1 MIDIS
6 DLFKYSGFSKKPYS
20 VIFNKGDNSR
30 IYPLIND
37 CKGVECAYIPG
48 PEHGRSFV
56 VGMCNDRF
64 IISKGNGLSYTSY
77 PFIDTRELGVDIWGL
92 LLESDARRD
101 FIIGNEV
108 RNLGIKTNNMQY
120 VLRIEDSIGLSDS
133 NGDDI
138 KPILLQYDVECPY
151 RISDIGFMSK
161 RHLQNELNKWKHLNR
176 NNREYEYLI
185 AADVL
190 VNNLRILHDNNILHN
205 AITTQNYTW
214 ALELL
219 DFELASSPSYPYSNT
234 DWERHKCQL
243 YDREII
249 HTYQVIVYIA
259 RVLQQEPDYKLI
271 DDIFKSNEF
280 DISKYSLI
288 PVTQRMLRH

>member
-1 MIDIS
+1 MIHLS
-6 DLFKYSGFSKKPYS
+6 NLFKYSGFSNKHYS
-20 VIFNKGDNSR
+20 VILNKGDNSR

-37 CKGVECAYIPG
+37 GKGVECAYIPG

-56 VGMCNDRF
+56 VGMFKDRF

-77 PFIDTRELGVDIWGL
+77 PFIDTHELGVDIWGL
-92 LLESDARRD
+92 LLEQDAKRD
-101 FIIGNEV
+101 FIIGNEI

-120 VLRIEDSIGLSDS
+120 ILRIEDSIGLSDS
-133 NGDDI
+133 KSDDI

-151 RISDIGFMSK
+151 RISDIAFMPK
-161 RHLQNELNKWKHLNR
+161 RYLQFELNKWKDLNKY
-176 NNREYEYLI
+176 NREHEYLI

-259 RVLQQEPDYKLI
+259 RALRQEPDYNLI
-271 DDIFKSNEF
+271 DEIFKANKF

-288 PVTQRMLRH
+288 SVTQSTI